1 MKEEEKQ
8 NLFITF
14 QQTIDS
20 IIKDKRKN
28 SKNLEL
34 LNNFEAKINL
44 GLQIEEDLYFWLN
57 LIAEEGNFVL
67 KRGKLEEYDLVVLV
81 VPEDLLY
88 WLNRQNST
96 LHMMLKK
103 NRFGYKKFRFE
114 NGSDGKH
121 NLGILLKLPKAL
133 VLDKVKKSSKV
144 CIFIFFPLF

>member
-67 KRGKLEEYDLVVLV
+67 KRGKLEEYDLEVMVA
-81 VPEDLLY
+81 PEDLLFFA
-88 WLNRQNST
+88 NGENST
-96 LHMMLKK
+96 LHMLFKK
-103 NRFGYKKFRFE
+103 NRFGYKKLRFSK
-114 NGSDGKH
+114 GSNGKH
-121 NLGILLKLPKAL
+121 NLGILLKLPKII
-133 VLDKVKKSSKV
+133 VLD
-144 CIFIFFPLF
+144 

>member
-67 KRGKLEEYDLVVLV
+67 KRGKLEEYDLEVMVA
-81 VPEDLLY
+81 PEDLLFFA
-88 WLNRQNST
+88 NGENST
-96 LHMMLKK
+96 LHMLFKK
-103 NRFGYKKFRFE
+103 NRFGYKKLRFSK
-114 NGSDGKH
+114 GSNGKH
-121 NLGILLKLPKAL
+121 NLSILLRLPKII
-133 VLDKVKKSSKV
+133 VLD
-144 CIFIFFPLF
+144 